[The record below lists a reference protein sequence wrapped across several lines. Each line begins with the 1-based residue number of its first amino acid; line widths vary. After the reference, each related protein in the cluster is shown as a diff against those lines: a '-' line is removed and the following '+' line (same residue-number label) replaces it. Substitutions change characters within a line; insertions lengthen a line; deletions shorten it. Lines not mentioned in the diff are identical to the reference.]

1 MSAINPASFVTPT
14 AGLPL
19 PSGLGPGALGSDR
32 DNSHDRRRQKENL
45 SFSNFGSSPI
55 MSGNFEQLWDPSR
68 DASVVHGTGFSQGYP
83 PLFQNHA
90 INGRQLGQHLPEY
103 GQSIPQ
109 SFASHAPYSVISP
122 NTIDPHHAD
131 YSTSSGGV
139 GGGRKPHIS
148 GNDWGH
154 AFQGLSLGS

>member
-32 DNSHDRRRQKENL
+32 DNSHDRRRQNESL
-45 SFSNFGSSPI
+45 SFSNFGSSPS
-55 MSGNFEQLWDPSR
+55 MSGNLEQLWDPSR
-68 DASVVHGTGFSQGYP
+68 DASVVHGTGYSQGYP

-109 SFASHAPYSVISP
+109 PFASHAPYSVISP
-122 NTIDPHHAD
+122 NTIDRRHAE
-131 YSTSSGGV
+131 YNTSSGSF
-139 GGGRKPHIS
+139 GGGRKPHVS
-148 GNDWGH
+148 GSDWAH